1 MSSGGAVA
9 AVVILCVGFGVGV
22 WYYRDHPEALAAF
35 VTAFYQAYND
45 QNQGRSRSSPAK
57 ENESEMPNEVT
68 VAPEDDDSTA
78 RTGAAPQADYAMD
91 CTEAEAAEYVTGR
104 DAPSEGEDLP
114 V

>member
-9 AVVILCVGFGVGV
+9 AVFILCVGFGIGV

-35 VTAFYQAYND
+35 VTAFYRAFND
-45 QNQGRSRSSPAK
+45 QNQDRSRPSAK

-78 RTGAAPQADYAMD
+78 RSGAAPQADYAMD

-104 DAPSEGEDLP
+104 DALNEEELP